1 MASEATTTQVL
12 ARARSTLD
20 LAHRW
25 GYAPTLASLAG
36 SLLGGEVPEPDLRV
50 ALRLAPDIVVLDGH
64 AALRGHQDLIGPSRE
79 RAVRD
84 RIRNGEARALAE
96 AFAADLLRACPFIRC
111 LAITGSVASG
121 GYDDG
126 DDIDFDLVVRDGT
139 KYICYLEAN
148 LLGLRYAIQRRRT
161 RRASRDRL
169 LLLPKV
175 VCVNVIWTE
184 SDTDPFVRQ
193 DRHLAFE
200 LLRAQP
206 LFGAGRFAEILRR
219 NAWIGPIFP
228 QAYRRAFAD
237 EIVPRPGALAG
248 LLEGIASRP
257 RWLARVERL
266 ARSVARVLYVLVQT
280 SRTDPEAKAR
290 AAFLRRVKFPY
301 EVFQD

>member
-1 MASEATTTQVL
+1 MASEEPGGHIL
-12 ARARSTLD
+12 ARARSTLE

-25 GYAPTLASLAG
+25 GYAPSLESLAG
-36 SLLGGEVPEPDLRV
+36 CLLGGDVPEPALQV
-50 ALRLAPDIVVLDGH
+50 AIRRAPDIVVLDGH
-64 AALRGHQDLIGPSRE
+64 AALRGYQDLIGPSRE
-79 RAVRD
+79 RASRD

-96 AFAADLLRACPFIRC
+96 AFAADLLRACPFIGC
-111 LAITGSVASG
+111 LAITGSLASG

-139 KYICYLEAN
+139 KYICYLAAN
-148 LLGLRYAIQRRRT
+148 LLGVRYAFRRR
-161 RRASRDRL
+161 RARPSSRDGL

-175 VCVNVIWTE
+175 VCVNVVWTE

-206 LFGAGRFAEILRR
+206 LFGARRFAEILRR
-219 NAWIGPIFP
+219 NAWIGAIFP
-228 QAYRRAFAD
+228 QAYNRALAD
-237 EIVPRPGALAG
+237 HVAPRPGTLAG
-248 LLEGIASRP
+248 LLEGIASHP
-257 RWLARVERL
+257 RWLARLERL
-266 ARSVARVLYVLVQT
+266 ARSIARALYVLVQAGRSDPA
-280 SRTDPEAKAR
+280 SRER